1 MGQPPRRPKTA
12 AELMAE
18 LEANPKWV
26 ADRDRRD
33 RQVEELDRVLA
44 ADEALMVAEIRGL
57 GYDIDSVWDLVNN
70 TPHPVLER
78 RFIGGYEKA
87 YPALVRHLEL
97 AHHRRIREGV
107 IRALTVRDGGELVET
122 ALLAALHDERDPEI
136 RWVVANAL
144 RVAMPY
150 HRRRK
155 HPEIKQALEQPKGD

>member
-1 MGQPPRRPKTA
+1 MGQPPRKPKTA

-18 LEANPKWV
+18 LEADPKWV
-26 ADRDRRD
+26 ADQGRRA
-33 RQVEELDRVLA
+33 RELAALDEVLA

-87 YPALVRHLEL
+87 YPTLVRHLEL
-97 AHHRRIREGV
+97 AHHRRTREGV
-107 IRALTVRDGGELVET
+107 IRALTVRDGGEMVET
-122 ALLAALHDERDPEI
+122 ALLAALHEESDPEL
-136 RWVVANAL
+136 RWVAASAL

-155 HPEIKQALEQPKGD
+155 HPEIKQALEQWKGR